1 MGQEHSGGGDISRS
15 LALMWGYDDKAAG
28 GPGPRPRLTL
38 EAIVDRAVAVAD
50 AEGLDAVSMRRVAT
64 ELGVGTMS
72 LYRYL
77 PGKAELLDLML
88 ERVSA
93 LDEDARLDDDW
104 REAMRA
110 MGTGLWRLYTEHPW
124 LPLVDQTRPLL
135 GPNALR
141 GFDLAVGALSGTG
154 MRDQEKV
161 AVIMMIDSFAQS
173 VARSANGIA
182 AAERLTGV
190 SNEEFWKAQEPVQLH
205 RLREQRVH
213 IPRPQEPPCAS
224 PPASPPQAPPSSL
237 PLPESSAPP
246 RHRSSPRR
254 LPPTTLS
261 WPASTRSSPTRGST
275 GRRSRSWCA
284 RPIAERRSTRATPT

>member
-190 SNEEFWKAQEPVQLH
+190 SNEEFWKAQEPVLVAAMETGDYPHVAALDEDGFEMPGQQFFEFGL
-205 RLREQRVH
+205 QRILDGIEVLVD
-213 IPRPQEPPCAS
+213 R
-224 PPASPPQAPPSSL
+224 
-237 PLPESSAPP
+237 
-246 RHRSSPRR
+246 
-254 LPPTTLS
+254 
-261 WPASTRSSPTRGST
+261 
-275 GRRSRSWCA
+275 RRS
-284 RPIAERRSTRATPT
+284 PG

>member
-154 MRDQEKV
+154 N
-161 AVIMMIDSFAQS
+161 
-173 VARSANGIA
+173 ARPGEGCGHHDDRLVCPECGPQRERYRGGGA
-182 AAERLTGV
+182 AHG
-190 SNEEFWKAQEPVQLH
+190 S
-205 RLREQRVH
+205 EQRGVLEG
-213 IPRPQEPPCAS
+213 PGAG
-224 PPASPPQAPPSSL
+224 AG
-237 PLPESSAPP
+237 
-246 RHRSSPRR
+246 
-254 LPPTTLS
+254 
-261 WPASTRSSPTRGST
+261 RGH
-275 GRRSRSWCA
+275 GDRDYPHVAALDEDGFEMPGQQFFEFGLQRILDGIEVLVDRRRS
-284 RPIAERRSTRATPT
+284 PG